1 MLGIKSDRTHR
12 AAAHSRKGRGIMGV
26 SVASALSPLE
36 RYQPSGCSVTPSL
49 QIPSSL
55 RQFHSPLPAS
65 VTQSLFTLPS
75 HFPLRPQTYII
86 PLLPRGSAPLWRRD
100 AASRIP
106 SFPTP
111 SNVSQVHKCTLAFL
125 VAPSLADRD
134 TRLCQSPVRCASS
147 HTKLT
152 VGELPGATSRRG
164 PCQSC
169 VSGP

>member
-1 MLGIKSDRTHR
+1 
-12 AAAHSRKGRGIMGV
+12 MGV
-26 SVASALSPLE
+26 SVALALSPLE

-75 HFPLRPQTYII
+75 RFPLRPQTYII
-86 PLLPRGSAPLWRRD
+86 PLLPRGSAPLWHHD

-106 SFPTP
+106 LFPT
-111 SNVSQVHKCTLAFL
+111 SGIVSRCHVHKCTLAFL
-125 VAPSLADRD
+125 VAATHADRG
-134 TRLCQSPVRCASS
+134 THLCQSPVRCASS

-152 VGELPGATSRRG
+152 VGQLPGATSRRG
-164 PCQSC
+164 PCQPC